1 MESFHYE
8 QNLNVH
14 IEQNMR
20 IKVIYFS
27 TQEMAL
33 F

>member
-1 MESFHYE
+1 MESVHYE
-8 QNLNVH
+8 QNLNVR
-14 IEQNMR
+14 IGKNMR